1 MNAAR
6 LASIDIH
13 SVRSRALKAQAS
25 TTCVPEVLMTLIR
38 WPALTRTAFPERAG
52 IVTSS
57 AITGSPSATSRD
69 SRS

>member
-25 TTCVPEVLMTLIR
+25 TTCVPEVLMTLILLAR
-38 WPALTRTAFPERAG
+38 AHARRLPRAG
-52 IVTSS
+52 PES
-57 AITGSPSATSRD
+57 
-69 SRS
+69 